1 MLPLAGTSLPS
12 RADFTDDL
20 TPSKGINSSG
30 SSSGSSS
37 GASPS
42 SATKPVDKPKKG
54 GLTPTHQTEQAEGTP
69 KNSDKSNGTAAP
81 KDAAANTPENPNQN
95 KSPGSGSLLSDDLT
109 KHDSNAPV
117 NVSGKVMKGLRAAGR
132 LDLEGDVVITQAD
145 ARLLSDKATV
155 FSEPATNRTK
165 KAIAR
170 GNVKFSKQSTPQSPA
185 LKAEADEMEYL
196 VAERQVFMT
205 GKPKVWRGNEL
216 IQGKEIV
223 LELDSGAV
231 TVKEARGILEPNN
244 VPKMK

>member
-1 MLPLAGTSLPS
+1 MT
-12 RADFTDDL
+12 
-20 TPSKGINSSG
+20 
-30 SSSGSSS
+30 
-37 GASPS
+37 
-42 SATKPVDKPKKG
+42 
-54 GLTPTHQTEQAEGTP
+54 
-69 KNSDKSNGTAAP
+69 
-81 KDAAANTPENPNQN
+81 
-95 KSPGSGSLLSDDLT
+95 DDLT

-117 NVSGKVMKGLRAAGR
+117 NVSGKVMKGLRTAGR

-155 FSEPATNRTK
+155 FSEPVTNRTK

-223 LELDSGAV
+223 LELDSGTV

-244 VPKMK
+244 MPKKK

>member
-1 MLPLAGTSLPS
+1 MKIAKTHKIAACLLRFAAILALASTGSPS

-20 TPSKGINSSG
+20 TPAKGTHSGSDTGSTSKPTPKDKKNGTNPDQSGRTGNTSESSG
-30 SSSGSSS
+30 KAANPS
-37 GASPS
+37 ASKPS
-42 SATKPVDKPKKG
+42 
-54 GLTPTHQTEQAEGTP
+54 TPTEQGG
-69 KNSDKSNGTAAP
+69 D
-81 KDAAANTPENPNQN
+81 
-95 KSPGSGSLLSDDLT
+95 GSLMTDDLT

-117 NVSGKVMKGLRAAGR
+117 NVSGKVMKGLRTAGR

-155 FSEPATNRTK
+155 FSEPVTNRTK

-223 LELDSGAV
+223 LELDSGTV

-244 VPKMK
+244 VPKKK